1 MLKNNVLA
9 FCVWLFSFVA
19 VAQSPDPMDAL
30 QQIEENNPTLKAFSS
45 FLESK
50 KLSQKASNNLP
61 DLQGGAYYLPFG
73 DHVSGDYT
81 EFQVT
86 QSFEFPTVYSTR
98 GTLIHMQEAQNAME
112 YQLKRQDVLLPAL
125 KLLNDLIFLNKKEE
139 IEKVRVLQS
148 KKIFD
153 QTNELFEQEQVGV
166 LDLNKA
172 KIAWIQEQFKLD
184 IIGSDLKKI
193 MIQLKNMNGGKELDF
208 APNDYVGSLIVDDP
222 ENLWQEKMQVD
233 PELKILLDQEK
244 VAKQQIKLSKNK
256 SLPNLTAGYNYQ
268 GVSGSTY
275 SGIYGG
281 VSIPLWSSRNTVKAA
296 EAKYDYQKSF
306 TQVKTDVM
314 HTEFLGEYEVYQ
326 VLLKKYQEYQSTLQS
341 LGSEELLL
349 QAFELGELSFIQYY
363 IELQFYQKALDSMLE
378 MENKLVQS
386 KAELLKHQL

>member
-9 FCVWLFSFVA
+9 FCVCLFSFVA

-30 QQIEENNPTLKAFSS
+30 QQIEENNTTLKAFSS

-61 DLQGGAYYLPFG
+61 DPQGGAYYLPFG

-112 YQLKRQDVLLPAL
+112 YQLKRQEVLLPAL
-125 KLLNDLIFLNKKEE
+125 KLLNELIFLDKKEE
-139 IEKVRVLQS
+139 VEQVRVLQS

-153 QTNELFEQEQVGV
+153 QTNELFELEQVGV

-184 IIGSDLKKI
+184 IISSDLKKI

-233 PELKILLDQEK
+233 PELKILLEQEK

-296 EAKYDYQKSF
+296 EANYDYQKSF

-314 HTEFLGEYEVYQ
+314 HSEFLGEYEVYQ
-326 VLLKKYQEYQSTLQS
+326 VMLKKYQEYQSTLQS
-341 LGSEELLL
+341 LESEALLL
-349 QAFELGELSFIQYY
+349 QAFKLGELSFMQYY
-363 IELQFYQKALDSMLE
+363 LELQFYQQAFDSMLE
-378 MENKLVQS
+378 MEKQLNQS

>member
-9 FCVWLFSFVA
+9 FCVCLFSFVA
-19 VAQSPDPMDAL
+19 AAQSPSTMDAL
-30 QQIEENNPTLKAFSS
+30 QQIEQNNATLKAFSS

-61 DLQGGAYYLPFG
+61 DPQADAYYLPFG
-73 DHVSGDYT
+73 NHTSGDYT

-86 QSFEFPTVYSTR
+86 QSFEFPTVYSSR
-98 GTLIHMQEAQNAME
+98 GNLIEMQEAQNAME
-112 YQLKRQDVLLPAL
+112 YQLKRQEVLLPAV
-125 KLLNDLIFLNKKEE
+125 KLLNELIFFAKKQKVEQ
-139 IEKVRVLQS
+139 VRVMQS
-148 KKIFD
+148 KK
-153 QTNELFEQEQVGV
+153 LFEQINQLFEIEQAGV
-166 LDLNKA
+166 LELNKA
-172 KIAWIQEQFKLD
+172 KISWIQEQFKLD

>member
-1 MLKNNVLA
+1 MLKNSVLA
-9 FCVWLFSFVA
+9 FCVCLFSFVA
-19 VAQSPDPMDAL
+19 VAQSPSTMDAL
-30 QQIEENNPTLKAFSS
+30 QQIEQNNATLKAFSS

-50 KLSQKASNNLP
+50 KLTQKALNNLP
-61 DLQGGAYYLPFG
+61 DPQAGAYYLPFG
-73 DHVSGDYT
+73 NHTSGDYT

-98 GTLIHMQEAQNAME
+98 GTLIDMQEAQNAME
-112 YQLKRQDVLLPAL
+112 YQLKRQEVLLPAL
-125 KLLNDLIFLNKKEE
+125 KLLNELIFLTKREQVE
-139 IEKVRVLQS
+139 QVRVLQA

-153 QTNELFEQEQVGV
+153 QTNELFELEQVGI
-166 LDLNKA
+166 LELNKA

-184 IIGSDLKKI
+184 ILGSDRKKI
-193 MIQLKNMNGGKELDF
+193 MIDLKNMNGGIELDF

-222 ENLWQEKMQVD
+222 ESLWQEKMQVD
-233 PELKILLDQEK
+233 PKLNILLEQEK
-244 VAKQQIKLSKNK
+244 VAQQQIKLSKNK
-256 SLPNLTAGYNYQ
+256 SLPNLTVGYNYQ

-296 EAKYDYQKSF
+296 EANYDYQKSF
-306 TQVKTDVM
+306 TQVKTDVL

-349 QAFELGELSFIQYY
+349 QAFELGELSFMQYY

-378 MENKLVQS
+378 MENQLVQS